1 MALPS
6 NEEFFGSV
14 LPSPSISKITLQLSG
29 NPPRRLN
36 PHLDQGHRPNSE
48 FIPEETSTLGVT
60 EGSERTSNPSNLNVL
75 LNVTIKELARN
86 LQNSWLSTLNNLQS
100 TQGNSAPPLDLAEY
114 VKIKVLQNTDT
125 GLTEQILNSV
135 STSIDPLDSLLD
147 ASGGVKAEHAAK
159 LDLKEKSL
167 SDIVGDPTKSSV
179 SIANQPAFFN
189 IPYSLS
195 FELLRKNPS
204 YLCYFCWA
212 ELDLLALAARF
223 NFDAQSLGISATR
236 SKIKHQV
243 VIRGGNTVKF
253 VDVFKTPSGKIWE
266 GDIRDEE
273 NNVAWA
279 GEWTSPTARQ
289 RLHPMWWGEWTKS
302 NGSRFQSTSPAGYHQ
317 MPDGTFMTDG
327 VHRAQSEPIEKVL
340 VTRERVSDIKIQD
353 FRTSEKIDKLSLD
366 FSILEN
372 KLKKDLPLA
381 AKMRTA
387 NVSLESPV
395 KYFSDISLTRDMS
408 NNCRFLFS
416 VDIASIMQNNSMFG
430 NLFVKP
436 TTKSECVTNTKILS
450 MKLHRVRVKGSPEA
464 GSSVLRG
471 PSGKPKKFSEPS
483 DLHGTVLTVQGQ
495 NSPVNNYTTD
505 GDDLILEASYNNV
518 GDLVSISRDGQGSVI
533 QEEIGINP
541 TAGQEYIKFF
551 SGTDM
556 SVKHKTDGYYQYRL
570 VLELE
575 DGAVQ
580 YLVDSINQLN
590 EAKLKLTEY
599 YSQASKLG
607 SSQIKTARTNPH
619 IQQAYSQPANVQKPG
634 FFDPATNRF
643 TEEFRG
649 FATTQ
654 RHGPIIDG
662 TQTFTPSWYADL
674 PLDPPWKTVAQTYV
688 NIIFKLGDYENASYT
703 EETNLIDSLTNY
715 MSPETGNIEGIL
727 KVFQLIDTLQNILS
741 KEIGASTSAP
751 DGLSSKPANQN
762 QNKRLTLSGKTVMA
776 APLETK
782 DSTIPVTRV
791 DYTFSNVFNSN
802 LPKNVGIQV
811 FPLGNLQTLPS
822 SGFRKIRKSEFET
835 YVYNEKAKI
844 FNIQPNTTILLNFKV
859 GNTTQ
864 TYGVT
869 DVDYTYFTPSILKTE
884 QQTIDLSNNA
894 GSATEQAFGATQV
907 IDSFGVSPETR
918 KKSIDLASLLT
929 DYVADNYDLIVVP
942 KIEPLPATSF
952 QAGPATS
959 LFIVNWQDLYNN
971 SRSKAKQN
979 EQDSYGT
986 FVKFLNTFKGK
997 IKTDIGLYNPSN
1009 PLGYIIQANNNIL
1022 EVQKLPNQTKAL
1034 FAYYADFQPGAQ
1046 LSPGGEAIFADNIT
1060 KIFTNGAFRGD
1071 ENTKSAMRYLFETIF
1086 ILEYFTGYELD
1097 SENKI
1102 LVEKWEP
1109 LSRNNIG
1116 ITNSDRLLC
1125 RLRRYENEKYG
1136 ITVDRS
1142 SQLPLYEEYFIMEL

>member
-6 NEEFFGSV
+6 NEEFFGSL

-36 PHLDQGHRPNSE
+36 PHIDPPG
-48 FIPEETSTLGVT
+48 ETSTLGLT

-100 TQGNSAPPLDLAEY
+100 TQGNSTQPLDLAGY
-114 VKIKVLQNTDT
+114 VKIKVLQNTDA
-125 GLTEQILNSV
+125 GLTEQILNSI
-135 STSIDPLDSLLD
+135 STSTDPLDGLLD
-147 ASGGVKAEHAAK
+147 NSGGVKSQYDGK
-159 LDLKEKSL
+159 LDLEEKSL

-179 SIANQPAFFN
+179 SVANQPAFFN

-195 FELLRKNPS
+195 FELLKKNPS

-212 ELDLLALAARF
+212 ELDLVALAGSF
-223 NFDAQSLGISATR
+223 NFDAQSLGISAIR

-279 GEWTSPTARQ
+279 GEWFTPPGTARSSN
-289 RLHPMWWGEWTKS
+289 PVWMGEWLKD
-302 NGSRFQSTSPAGYHQ
+302 GKKYQAASTGYHQ

-327 VHRAQSEPIEKVL
+327 VHRAGLSEPIEKFL
-340 VTRERVSDIKIQD
+340 VTRERVTDIKIQD

-436 TTKSECVTNTKILS
+436 TTKAECVTNTKILS

-533 QEEIGINP
+533 QEELGINP
-541 TAGQEYIKFF
+541 SGDQEFIKFY

-619 IQQAYSQPANVQKPG
+619 IQQAYSQPENDQKPG

-643 TEEFRG
+643 TEEFRK
-649 FATTQ
+649 FTSDPA
-654 RHGPIIDG
+654 PDG
-662 TQTFTPSWYADL
+662 WRQTEGGGNN
-674 PLDPPWKTVAQTYV
+674 PPWISVAQTYV
-688 NIIFKLGDYENASYT
+688 DIIFKLGDYGRPNPNERI
-703 EETNLIDSLTNY
+703 NLIDSLTNY

-727 KVFQLIDTLQNILS
+727 KVFQLIDTLQDILS

-751 DGLSSKPANQN
+751 DGLSSKPTNQN

-811 FPLGNLQTLPS
+811 FPIGGVQGIQRVSPNLAS
-822 SGFRKIRKSEFET
+822 SGLRKISKLDFET
-835 YVYNEKAKI
+835 YVENEKAKI
-844 FNIQPNTTILLNFKV
+844 FNIQPNTTILLNFKID
-859 GNTTQ
+859 NTMQ

-884 QQTIDLSNNA
+884 QQTINLNSDA
-894 GSATEQAFGATQV
+894 GTPTVSEQAFGATQV

-918 KKSIDLASLLT
+918 KKSIELAALLT

-942 KIEPLPATSF
+942 KVEPLPATSF
-952 QAGPATS
+952 QVGLISHIPPNRVDSYDA
-959 LFIVNWQDLYNN
+959 
-971 SRSKAKQN
+971 SRSEASLNEKQA
-979 EQDSYGT
+979 YGT
-986 FVKFLNTFKGK
+986 FVKFLNAFKGK
-997 IKTDIGLYNPSN
+997 IKTDISLYDPTNAN
-1009 PLGYIIQANNNIL
+1009 GYISRAGNNVS

-1034 FAYYADFQPGAQ
+1034 FQYYADFQPGAQ
-1046 LSPGGEAIFADNIT
+1046 LSAGGDAIFADNIT

-1086 ILEYFTGYELD
+1086 ILECFTGYDLD
-1097 SENKI
+1097 SEGKPI

-1109 LSRNNIG
+1109 LNRTNIG
-1116 ITNSDRLLC
+1116 IINSDRLLC
-1125 RLRRYENEKYG
+1125 RLKRYENAPYG

>member
-36 PHLDQGHRPNSE
+36 PHIDPPG
-48 FIPEETSTLGVT
+48 ETSTLGVT

-125 GLTEQILNSV
+125 GLTEQILNSI
-135 STSIDPLDSLLD
+135 STSTDPLDGLLD
-147 ASGGVKAEHAAK
+147 GWGNIAQTQYDGK

-179 SIANQPAFFN
+179 SVANQPAFFN

-195 FELLRKNPS
+195 FALTKKNPP

-212 ELDLLALAARF
+212 ELDLVELAERF
-223 NFDAQSLGISATR
+223 NFDAQSLGISAIR

-253 VDVFKTPSGKIWE
+253 VDVYKTPSGKIWE

-302 NGSRFQSTSPAGYHQ
+302 NGSRFQSTSPAGYRQ

-580 YLVDSINQLN
+580 YLVDRINQLN

-688 NIIFKLGDYENASYT
+688 NIIFKLGDYENANYT

-751 DGLSSKPANQN
+751 DGLSSKPTNQN
-762 QNKRLTLSGKTVMA
+762 QNKRLTLSGKTVMTS
-776 APLETK
+776 PLESK

-791 DYTFSNVFNSN
+791 DYTFGNVFNSN

-844 FNIQPNTTILLNFKV
+844 FNIQPNTTMVLNFKV
-859 GNTTQ
+859 GNTMQ

-869 DVDYTYFTPSILKTE
+869 AVDYTYFTPSILKTE
-884 QQTIDLSNNA
+884 QQTINLNSDAANP
-894 GSATEQAFGATQV
+894 TEQAFGATQV

-918 KKSIDLASLLT
+918 KKSIELAALLT

-942 KIEPLPATSF
+942 KVEPLPDTSF
-952 QAGPATS
+952 QVGLISHIPPNRADSYDA
-959 LFIVNWQDLYNN
+959 
-971 SRSKAKQN
+971 SRSEASLNEKQA
-979 EQDSYGT
+979 YGT
-986 FVKFLNTFKGK
+986 FVKFLNAFKGK
-997 IKTDIGLYNPSN
+997 IKTDISLYDPSN
-1009 PLGYIIQANNNIL
+1009 PNGYINQADNSVS

-1034 FAYYADFQPGAQ
+1034 FQYYTDFQPGAQ

-1086 ILEYFTGYELD
+1086 ILEYFKGYDSD
-1097 SENKI
+1097 SEGKPI

-1109 LSRNNIG
+1109 LNRNNIG
-1116 ITNSDRLLC
+1116 STRTDRRLC

>member
-6 NEEFFGSV
+6 NEEFFGSL

-36 PHLDQGHRPNSE
+36 PHIDPPG
-48 FIPEETSTLGVT
+48 ETSTLGLT

-100 TQGNSAPPLDLAEY
+100 TQNNSASPLDLAEY

-125 GLTEQILNSV
+125 GLTEQILNSI
-135 STSIDPLDSLLD
+135 STSTDPLDGLLNN
-147 ASGGVKAEHAAK
+147 SGGVKLQYDGK
-159 LDLKEKSL
+159 LDLEEKSL

-179 SIANQPAFFN
+179 SVANQPAFFN

-195 FELLRKNPS
+195 FELLKKNPS

-212 ELDLLALAARF
+212 ELDLVALAASF
-223 NFDAQSLGISATR
+223 NFDASALGISTIR

-243 VIRGGNTVKF
+243 VIRSGNTVKF
-253 VDVFKTPSGKIWE
+253 VDVYKTPSGKIWE

-279 GEWTSPTARQ
+279 GEWFTPPGTARNSN
-289 RLHPMWWGEWTKS
+289 PVWMGEWLKDGQKYRTT
-302 NGSRFQSTSPAGYHQ
+302 STGYHQ

-327 VHRAQSEPIEKVL
+327 IHLAQSEPIEKFL
-340 VTRERVSDIKIQD
+340 VTRERVTDIKIQD

-436 TTKSECVTNTKILS
+436 TTKAQCVTNTKILS

-464 GSSVLRG
+464 GSSVLLG

-541 TAGQEYIKFF
+541 TADQEYIKFF

-580 YLVDSINQLN
+580 YLVDSINQLS

-607 SSQIKTARTNPH
+607 SSQIKTARTNHH
-619 IQQAYSQPANVQKPG
+619 IQQGYSQPANGQKPG

-643 TEEFRG
+643 TEEFRKFTSNRAADG
-649 FATTQ
+649 WRETT
-654 RHGPIIDG
+654 GG
-662 TQTFTPSWYADL
+662 GNN
-674 PLDPPWKTVAQTYV
+674 PPWKTVAQTYV
-688 NIIFKLGDYENASYT
+688 DIIFKLGDYGRPNPNERI
-703 EETNLIDSLTNY
+703 NLIDSLTNY

-811 FPLGNLQTLPS
+811 FPIGGVQTVSPNLAS
-822 SGFRKIRKSEFET
+822 SGLRKISKLDFET
-835 YVYNEKAKI
+835 YVENEKAKI
-844 FNIQPNTTILLNFKV
+844 FNIQPNTTISLNFKV
-859 GNTTQ
+859 GNTMQ
-864 TYGVT
+864 TYDTT

-884 QQTIDLSNNA
+884 QQTINLNSDAANP
-894 GSATEQAFGATQV
+894 TEQAFGATQV

-942 KIEPLPATSF
+942 KHEPLPDTSF
-952 QAGPATS
+952 QAGPVPSTPVWINFQATY
-959 LFIVNWQDLYNN
+959 DA

-1009 PLGYIIQANNNIL
+1009 PLGYINQADNNIL

-1034 FAYYADFQPGAQ
+1034 FQYYTDFQPGAQ

-1086 ILEYFTGYELD
+1086 ILEYFRGYDLD
-1097 SENKI
+1097 SEGKPI

-1109 LSRNNIG
+1109 LNRTNIG
-1116 ITNSDRLLC
+1116 ITSSDRLLC
-1125 RLRRYENEKYG
+1125 KLKRYENAPYG

-1142 SQLPLYEEYFIMEL
+1142 SQLPLYEEYFIMELPE